1 MDLLDCTCKPAAV
14 PAAHLA
20 GSRAIVLAEALAH
33 VLGRD
38 GDRPARWSTPLFA
51 VAVDRARTELGGVGS
66 IRDLPARQVELAHQ
80 LAFDEAVARIARNP
94 DDVAVAIRRLELG
107 ARHQL
112 PAWPELVRR
121 GLPARPS
128 DLDTALWFG

>member
-1 MDLLDCTCKPAAV
+1 MDLLDCTRTAAAV
-14 PAAHLA
+14 PAAHRA
-20 GSRAIVLAEALAH
+20 GARTRVLAEALAH

-38 GDRPARWSTPLFA
+38 DDRPARWHTAAFA
-51 VAVDRARTELGGVGS
+51 AAVDRSRAELGGVGS
-66 IRDLPARQVELAHQ
+66 VWDLPEPADDPSGSI
-80 LAFDEAVARIARNP
+80 AFDEAVARIGRHP

-107 ARHQL
+107 ARHPL

-121 GLPARPS
+121 GLPPRPS